1 MHEYYVDDIASVTK
15 CQKRSERWER
25 NRPSSFS
32 QSHNVKTASRL
43 CLQSR
48 HRKQSK
54 HPETGSSRSPKGK
67 RKRKGNEKQHNDLE
81 DEDDRPKESK
91 LVKIDSWE
99 DSDVVEYTDNKPEEV
114 SEQTLS

>member
-1 MHEYYVDDIASVTK
+1 VPKEVGKVGTESAKFIQPVAQREDGIKAMFA
-15 CQKRSERWER
+15 
-25 NRPSSFS
+25 
-32 QSHNVKTASRL
+32 
-43 CLQSR
+43 
-48 HRKQSK
+48 KQTSKAAPAMKSSK